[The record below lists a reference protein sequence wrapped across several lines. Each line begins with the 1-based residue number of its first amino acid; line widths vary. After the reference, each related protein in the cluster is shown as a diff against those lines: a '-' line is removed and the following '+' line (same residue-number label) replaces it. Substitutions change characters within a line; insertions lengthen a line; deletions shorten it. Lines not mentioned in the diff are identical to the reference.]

1 MEFRIKLLKF
11 AFIFLFLGML
21 VRIGYLQLYLGKS
34 YLQQSENNRLR
45 VVEEDPVRG
54 FIYDRKGR
62 LIVENIPS
70 YTIAGAPQNI
80 LKNYQSL
87 EKLRAIFNE
96 TAENGWENSARKYY
110 SRPEIRLKRDIEFA
124 SLAAVEANQLHLPGI
139 EVKVESKRHYPYKT
153 ATHIIGFLGEINSS
167 ELANFKGFQPGDIV
181 GKKGIEKTCNS
192 LLFGKKGYRV
202 IEVDASGN
210 RLADTRRMKNVEP
223 QNGSDIYLTIDLE
236 LQEFAEEML
245 AGWQG
250 AVVALDPAN
259 GDILVMASSPDYNPE
274 HFAGVLKPETWNS
287 LLDDPA
293 KPLLNRCI
301 QGTYPPGS
309 ITKMAVLAAALEEKV
324 IDPKEKIVCPGFKQM
339 GNRTFRC
346 WNEGGHGAINAYQA
360 IEQSCDVYFYEIC
373 LRLGIDK
380 MAEYYRKF
388 GLGNLTGI
396 DIEGEL
402 PGLIPDSLYMDS
414 RYGVKGWT
422 KGHLLN
428 ISIGQGDV
436 LVTPLQGA
444 VFCAALANRGKI
456 PVPHLFKSVLYHNPD
471 NWEGH
476 VPEYNYV
483 EGVSEKTYNVLLRGM
498 WDVVHCEHG
507 TAHWLREPDLQIAG
521 KTGTAQ
527 NPHGEDHAWFIGFG
541 PYENPEIVVCAL
553 VEHGEHGTTMAAPI
567 VVKLIKQYLRMSN
580 AKSPVVSTRA
590 VG

>member
-1 MEFRIKLLKF
+1 MEFRIKILKF
-11 AFIFLFLGML
+11 AVIFLFVGML
-21 VRIGYLQLYLGKS
+21 VRIGYLQLYLGKR

-70 YTIAGAPQNI
+70 YAITGAPQNI
-80 LKNYQSL
+80 LKNYDSL
-87 EKLRAIFNE
+87 AKLRSIFNE
-96 TAENGWENSARKYY
+96 SDDNGWENSARKYY
-110 SRPEIRLKRDIEFA
+110 SRPEIRLRRDIEFA
-124 SLAAVEANQLHLPGI
+124 SLAAVEANQLLLPGI
-139 EVKVESKRHYPYKT
+139 EVKVESKRHYHYKT
-153 ATHIIGFLGEINSS
+153 ATHIIGYLGEINAN
-167 ELANFKGFQPGDIV
+167 ELSNYKGFQPGDIV
-181 GKKGIEKTCNS
+181 GKKGIEKTYNS

-210 RLADTRRMKNVEP
+210 RLADTRLMKSVEP
-223 QNGSDIYLTIDLE
+223 LNGSDIYLTIDLE
-236 LQEFAEEML
+236 LQEYAEEML
-245 AGWQG
+245 SGWRG
-250 AVVALDPAN
+250 AIVAIDPAN
-259 GDILVMASSPDYNPE
+259 GDVLVMASSPDYNPE
-274 HFAGVLKPETWNS
+274 YFAGVLKPDVWNS
-287 LLDDPA
+287 LLDNPA

-309 ITKMAVLAAALEEKV
+309 ITKMAILAAALEEKV
-324 IDPKEKIVCPGFKQM
+324 VDPKEKIVCPGFKQL

-346 WNEGGHGAINAYQA
+346 WNEGGHGGVNAYQA
-360 IEQSCDVYFYEIC
+360 IEQSCDVYFYELS

-380 MAEYYRKF
+380 MAEYFRKF
-388 GLGNLTGI
+388 GLGRITGI

-402 PGLIPDSLYMDS
+402 PGLIPDSLYMDD
-414 RYGVKGWT
+414 RYGVRGWT

-436 LVTPLQGA
+436 LITPLQAA

-456 PVPHLFKSVLYHNPD
+456 PVPHLFKSVLFHNPD

-476 VPEYNYV
+476 FPEFKYI
-483 EGVSEKTYNVLLRGM
+483 GGISEKTYNVLLRGM
-498 WDVVHCEHG
+498 WDVVQCEHG
-507 TAHWLREPDLQIAG
+507 TAHWLRDPEIQIAG

-580 AKSPVVSTRA
+580 TKSPVVSTRA

>member
-1 MEFRIKLLKF
+1 MEFRIKIVKF
-11 AFIFLFLGML
+11 VFIILFLGML
-21 VRIGYLQLYLGKS
+21 VRIGYLQLYLGKR

-70 YTIAGAPQNI
+70 YTIVGTPQNI
-80 LKNYQSL
+80 LKNYESL
-87 EKLRAIFNE
+87 AKLRSIFNE
-96 TAENGWENSARKYY
+96 SDENGWEISARKYY

-124 SLAAVEANQLHLPGI
+124 SLAAVEANQLILPGI

-153 ATHIIGFLGEINSS
+153 ATHIIGFLGEINSD
-167 ELANFKGFQPGDIV
+167 ELVSYKGFQPGDIV
-181 GKKGIEKTCNS
+181 GKKGMEKTCNS

-210 RLADTRRMKNVEP
+210 RLADAYRMKNVEP
-223 QNGSDIYLTIDLE
+223 RNGSDIYLTIDLE
-236 LQEFAEEML
+236 LQELAEDML

-250 AVVALDPAN
+250 AVVAIDPAN

-274 HFAGVLKPETWNS
+274 YFAGVLKPEVWNTLVS
-287 LLDDPA
+287 DPA

-301 QGTYPPGS
+301 QGTYPPAS
-309 ITKMAVLAAALEEKV
+309 TTKMAVLAAALEEKV
-324 IDPKEKIVCPGFKQM
+324 VTAKETIVCPGFKQL

-346 WNEGGHGAINAYQA
+346 WNEGGHGAVNGHEA
-360 IEQSCDVYFYEIC
+360 IERSCDVYFYELS

-388 GLGNLTGI
+388 GLGSTTGI
-396 DIEGEL
+396 DVEGEL
-402 PGLIPDSLYMDS
+402 PGLIPDSSYMNK
-414 RYGVKGWT
+414 RYGESDWT
-422 KGHLLN
+422 TGHLLN

-436 LVTPLQGA
+436 LVTPLQM
-444 VFCAALANRGKI
+444 VVYCAGLANRGRI

-471 NWEGH
+471 KWEG
-476 VPEYNYV
+476 YNPRFNQID
-483 EGVSEKTYNVLLRGM
+483 GISDKTYEVLLRGM
-498 WDVVHCEHG
+498 LDVIQKEQG
-507 TAHWLREPDLQIAG
+507 TAHWLIDPEIQIAG

-527 NPHGEDHAWFIGFG
+527 NPHGEDHAWFVGYG
-541 PYENPEIVVCAL
+541 PFDNPRIAVCAL
-553 VEHGEHGTTMAAPI
+553 VEHGEHGTTVAAPI
-567 VVKLIKQYLRMSN
+567 VVKLIKQYLRMS
-580 AKSPVVSTRA
+580 SHQSHPVSTRA